1 MKEEVIREN
10 VIAHIMAGKEML
22 SREENIQ
29 RYIDIIQRKIFIK
42 NPFDRAIAVIFEL
55 VIEREVDPR
64 EIDLISFSKLYLKKV
79 KKEGIDLFIAGKIM
93 LMAWKILRMQSEE
106 IIRNMEMKEEE
117 DNGYDYEIP
126 DWYGD
131 DDVFYYT
138 QKVLSNEIPLER
150 KVRRVPKRKVTLIEL
165 INAFEEAKESI
176 QRREKRRRI
185 RSKEWDNVK
194 MTDTSH
200 KEDIEKDM
208 KVVMEKLSKLNG
220 RAIPLRQLYGN
231 KDEMLS
237 IFLPLLFLAKEGR
250 IFIWQE
256 DFPYGEIYI
265 KLNHGS

>member
-10 VIAHIMAGKEML
+10 VIAHIMAGRGML
-22 SREENIQ
+22 NREENMQ

-55 VIEREVDPR
+55 VIEKEVNPR

-79 KKEGIDLFIAGKIM
+79 KEEGLDLFIAGRIV

-106 IIRNMEMKEEE
+106 IIKNMESKEEE
-117 DNGYDYEIP
+117 EIFDYDIP
-126 DWYGD
+126 EWYGD

-138 QKVLSNEIPLER
+138 QKVLNNEIPLER
-150 KVRRVPKRKVTLIEL
+150 KIRREPKRKVTLIEL
-165 INAFEEAKESI
+165 INAFEEAKEMI
-176 QRREKRRRI
+176 QKRAKRRV
-185 RSKEWDNVK
+185 RSKEWKNVQ
-194 MTDTSH
+194 MEDTSH

-208 KVVMEKLSKLNG
+208 KIVMERLSKLNG
-220 RAIPLRQLYGN
+220 RAIPLKQLYEN

-250 IFIWQE
+250 ILIWQE
-256 DFPYGEIYI
+256 NFPYGEIYI

>member
-10 VIAHIMAGKEML
+10 VIAHIMAGRGML
-22 SREENIQ
+22 SREENMQ

-55 VIEREVDPR
+55 VIEKEVNPR

-79 KKEGIDLFIAGKIM
+79 REEGLDLFIAGRIV

-106 IIRNMEMKEEE
+106 IIRNMERKEEE
-117 DNGYDYEIP
+117 DIFDYDIP
-126 DWYGD
+126 EWYGD

-138 QKVLSNEIPLER
+138 QKVLNNEIPLER
-150 KVRRVPKRKVTLIEL
+150 KIRREPKRKVTLIEL
-165 INAFEEAKESI
+165 INAFEEAKEMI
-176 QRREKRRRI
+176 QKRAKRRVK
-185 RSKEWDNVK
+185 SKEWKNVQ
-194 MTDTSH
+194 MEDASH

-208 KVVMEKLSKLNG
+208 KIVMERLGKLNG
-220 RAIPLRQLYGN
+220 RAIPLKKLYEN

-250 IFIWQE
+250 ILIWQE

>member
-10 VIAHIMAGKEML
+10 VIAHIMAGRGML
-22 SREENIQ
+22 NREENMQ

-55 VIEREVDPR
+55 VIEKEVNPR

-79 KKEGIDLFIAGKIM
+79 KEEGLDLFIAGRIV

-106 IIRNMEMKEEE
+106 IIKNMESKEEE
-117 DNGYDYEIP
+117 EIFDYDIP
-126 DWYGD
+126 EWYGD

-138 QKVLSNEIPLER
+138 QKVLNNEIPLER
-150 KVRRVPKRKVTLIEL
+150 KIRREPKRKVTLIEL
-165 INAFEEAKESI
+165 INAFEEAKEMI
-176 QRREKRRRI
+176 QKRAKRRVRN
-185 RSKEWDNVK
+185 KEWKNVQ
-194 MTDTSH
+194 MEDTSH

-208 KVVMEKLSKLNG
+208 KIVMERLSKLNG
-220 RAIPLRQLYGN
+220 RAIPLKQLYEN

-250 IFIWQE
+250 ILIWQE
-256 DFPYGEIYI
+256 NFPYGEIYI